1 MTGERGMTRVVGRNP
16 AAGGRDWVVGDVHG
30 CFRTLR
36 DALLAIDFDDGR
48 DRLFSVG
55 DLIDRGPNSIKAV
68 DWLESG
74 RLSAVVMGNHEAE
87 MVQLMQTGN
96 VLSPTKA
103 YQGWMRN
110 IPRQEVYRWHNA
122 LRALPLAVTVETPTG
137 RVGIVHCSTWRDNWS
152 ATLGALAQ
160 RNMAAIN
167 MVLLGIDDQEK
178 RAGPTG
184 KEVEGIDRVF
194 AGHEPRKQVEGRANT
209 WNIDTGAG
217 FAAMNRLTLA
227 RIEVDPPE
235 FETFEVTDT

>member
-1 MTGERGMTRVVGRNP
+1 MTRVVGPNP
-16 AAGGRDWVVGDVHG
+16 AAGGRDWVIGDVHG

-36 DALLAIDFDDGR
+36 DALLDIDFEYET

-87 MVQLMQTGN
+87 MVKLMQTGN

-103 YQGWMRN
+103 YQQWMRN
-110 IPRQEVYRWHNA
+110 IPRQEVYRWYNA
-122 LRALPLAVTVETPTG
+122 LMALPLAVTVETPTG
-137 RVGIVHCSTWRDNWS
+137 RVGIVHCSTWRDSWS
-152 ATLGALAQ
+152 ETLSALAQ

-184 KEVEGIDRVF
+184 NEVEGIDRVF
-194 AGHEPRKQVEGRANT
+194 AGHDPRKHVEGRANT
-209 WNIDTGAG
+209 WSIDTGAG
-217 FAAMNRLTLA
+217 FPAMNRLTLA
-227 RIEVDPPE
+227 RIDVDPPE

>member
-1 MTGERGMTRVVGRNP
+1 MPRVVGPNP

-36 DALLAIDFDDGR
+36 DALLDIDFEYET

-103 YQGWMRN
+103 YQQWMRN
-110 IPRQEVYRWHNA
+110 IPRQEVYRWYNA
-122 LRALPLAVTVETPTG
+122 LMALPLAVTVETPTG
-137 RVGIVHCSTWRDNWS
+137 RVGIVHCSTWRDSWS
-152 ATLGALAQ
+152 ETLSALAQ

-194 AGHEPRKQVEGRANT
+194 AGHEPRKHVEGRANT
-209 WNIDTGAG
+209 WSIDTGAG
-217 FAAMNRLTLA
+217 FPAMNRLTLA
-227 RIEVDPPE
+227 RIDVDPPE